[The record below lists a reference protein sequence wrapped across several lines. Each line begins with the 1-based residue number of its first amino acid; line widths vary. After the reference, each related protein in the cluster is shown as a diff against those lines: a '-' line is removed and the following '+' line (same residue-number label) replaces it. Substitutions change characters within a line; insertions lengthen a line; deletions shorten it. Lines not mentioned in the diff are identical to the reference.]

1 MGPGT
6 QLNWLADWIAL
17 PGSVSACLREAYSPG
32 DLVVAL
38 GIAVVVLLAMRT
50 KPEETRRTYSE

>member
-17 PGSVSACLREAYSPG
+17 PGPFERVLREAYSPG

-38 GIAVVVLLAMRT
+38 GI
-50 KPEETRRTYSE
+50 RRGGAACDANQA